1 MKEFFSQLTWV
12 DYLAVIA
19 ILRGCYVGYR
29 SGLFPEL
36 LRIVGY
42 VITVAVTYR
51 FYESLAQT
59 LTLKTFLNLTSATA
73 VAFIALLVA
82 VFIIVKLLT
91 FILLKLLKVGKGGFF
106 YGIIGLIVGACR
118 WVILLSM
125 IFMII
130 EYLPLD
136 SLKKDIH
143 ERSFA
148 GPKISMIAPV
158 IFDFLSHLSPQ
169 LGISPQGTKTG
180 S

>member
-12 DYLAVIA
+12 DYLTVIA
-19 ILRGCYVGYR
+19 VLRGCYVGYR

-36 LRIVGY
+36 LRLAGY
-42 VITVAVTYR
+42 VITVAITLR
-51 FYESLAQT
+51 FYELLAQT

-82 VFIIVKLLT
+82 VFIVIKFLT
-91 FILLKLLKVGKGGFF
+91 FVLLKMLKVGEGGIF
-106 YGIIGLIVGACR
+106 YRLVGLAVGACR
-118 WVILLSM
+118 WVVLLSM

-130 EYLPLD
+130 DYLPMD

-143 ERSFA
+143 EHSVV
-148 GPKISMIAPV
+148 GPKIVIIAPT

-169 LGISPQGTKTG
+169 LGVKAKGVAG
-180 S
+180 